1 MGSPVVLLE
10 PPRQSEPAGAPPPHP
25 VDLAAGQREL
35 ASQPAGS
42 KYHGSAEGLGWKGGG
57 GEVRTVVL
65 SHPPPGSWAATLVP
79 CGGTHWPGKLF
90 QNGGA
95 LGFFPDPLLPKG
107 VGKRLTLDL
116 ALVEPSTVEGEL
128 PGEAVGAQGADLF
141 RPTAAV
147 SISWGKSERGV
158 ACEGGR
164 SR

>member
-1 MGSPVVLLE
+1 MVLLE
-10 PPRQSEPAGAPPPHP
+10 PPRQSKPASAPPHILLIWQQGRGNSP
-25 VDLAAGQREL
+25 LSQRAA
-35 ASQPAGS
+35 STT
-42 KYHGSAEGLGWKGGG
+42 EGLRGFLGRG
-57 GEVRTVVL
+57 GESGPQL
-65 SHPPPGSWAATLVP
+65 SHPPSGSWAATLVP

-128 PGEAVGAQGADLF
+128 PGEAVGTQGANLF